1 MREASAI
8 KMFET
13 VRYKILGE
21 MSSDTDREAE
31 RQRTIAIGICLIG
44 SAALIVFGGAAVAA
58 RNYVLAAVD
67 LSVGAL
73 LVGLLWQLHH
83 KFGFWRRAISLGVAI
98 SGALFFYLFA
108 SGGAD
113 GTGFVWYFVFP
124 AISCALLGS
133 ERGSR
138 ATAILLGSSVFIV
151 AIRSILPFVPAY
163 SSAFIARFF
172 GSLVVV
178 SLFSYLTELTRERS
192 QEKLAETN
200 RSLERAFTELLQTQS
215 RLSDSESEYRHL
227 VERASD
233 GIALVEDARLR
244 FVNPRM
250 AEIVGLEVSD
260 IASQPF
266 TNFVHP
272 EERPRLQAY
281 YRGRMQDED
290 VPETYET
297 RLQHVDGREVFVEVN
312 ARKTTHEGRTGDL
325 VTVRDITERKRV
337 ESAIVAARES
347 AEAANRAKSQFLT
360 NMSHEIRTPMH
371 GVLGM
376 ADLLLSTNLDPKQKR
391 FVDTILAS
399 ANNLLQLIN
408 EILDFSKIESG
419 RVNLASLE
427 FDLRSLVEDTVE
439 GLSEAAYRK
448 GLDMACWIEPDVPRS
463 VLGDPHRLRQV
474 LLNLIGNAVRF
485 TDEGEVVVTVT
496 RAEKASTG
504 SLIEFEIRDTGIG
517 IPLDQ
522 RQQIFED
529 FTQGD
534 GTSARQHGGSGLGL
548 AISRRLAQLMGG
560 RIDIVDAPDRG
571 SIFRFSA
578 RLEEASDGQNSSID
592 TWLLDSVRILV
603 ADPSPTWQE
612 ILRRHLQNRGASVE
626 HVDTGSK
633 ALQAIETA
641 AAADQPFHLVIIEQ
655 RMPDGSAEA
664 LAKWIRQDLGLSEPQ
679 LVALAPW
686 FQASDAER
694 FSDSG
699 LSGCLAK
706 PVAEVELEDVVL
718 RALGRQRAE
727 DRHSPASAATCATG
741 TVRFSGRVLL
751 AEDNLVNQ
759 QVAVEMLRS
768 MGFEVTLAEDGL
780 RALAT
785 ASRGEFD
792 LILMD
797 CQMPK
802 MDGYESTRAIRRE
815 EVESQGALPPEELRR
830 VPIIALTANAT
841 KEARGQCLEA
851 GMDDYLAKPF
861 DRAQLSAVLAQW
873 MPKTALRRSPVEAP
887 VAGPEHLVEAASRR
901 AS

>member
-1 MREASAI
+1 MRETSAI
-8 KMFET
+8 RMFET

-21 MSSDTDREAE
+21 MSSDKDREAE
-31 RQRTIAIGICLIG
+31 RQRTIAIGISLIG
-44 SAALIVFGGAAVAA
+44 SAALIVFGSAAVAA
-58 RNYVLAAVD
+58 RNYLLAAVD

-108 SGGAD
+108 SGGAN

-133 ERGSR
+133 RRGSR

-163 SSAFIARFF
+163 STAFLARFF
-172 GSLVVV
+172 GSLIVV

-192 QEKLAETN
+192 QEKLAESN

-266 TNFVHP
+266 INFVHP

-281 YRGRMQDED
+281 YHGRMQEKD

-297 RLQHVDGREVFVEVN
+297 RLQHDDGREVFVEVN

-325 VTVRDITERKRV
+325 VMVRDITERKRV

-419 RVNLASLE
+419 RANLARLE
-427 FDLRSLVEDTVE
+427 FDLRSLVEETVE
-439 GLSEAAYRK
+439 GLSESAYRK
-448 GLDMACWIEPDVPRS
+448 GLDMACWIEPDVPQS

-560 RIDIVDAPDRG
+560 RIDIADAPDRG

-578 RLEEASDGQNSSID
+578 RLEEASDGQTSSID

-641 AAADQPFHLVIIEQ
+641 AAADQPFHLVILEQ

-699 LSGCLAK
+699 LAGCLAK
-706 PVAEVELEDVVL
+706 PVTEVELEDVVL
-718 RALGRQRAE
+718 RALGRQRAA
-727 DRHSPASAATCATG
+727 DWHSPASASSATG
-741 TVRFSGRVLL
+741 TVHFSGRVLL

-785 ASRGEFD
+785 ASSGEFD

-815 EVESQGALPPEELRR
+815 EVESQDALPPEELRR

-861 DRAQLSAVLAQW
+861 DQAQLSAVLAKW
-873 MPKTALRRSPVEAP
+873 MPKTALRRSQVDAP
-887 VAGPEHLVEAASRR
+887 AAGPERLVEATSHR
-901 AS
+901 A

>member
-1 MREASAI
+1 MKENSAI
-8 KMFET
+8 RTFET
-13 VRYKILGE
+13 LRYKILGE
-21 MSSDTDREAE
+21 TGSDTDREAE

-44 SAALIVFGGAAVAA
+44 SAALIVFGSAAVAA
-58 RNYVLAAVD
+58 RNYALATVD

-98 SGALFFYLFA
+98 AGALFFYLFA

-124 AISCALLGS
+124 LISCALLGS
-133 ERGSR
+133 TRGSR
-138 ATAILLGSSVFIV
+138 ATAILLGSSVIIV
-151 AIRSILPFVPAY
+151 ALRSNLPFVPAY
-163 SSAFIARFF
+163 SSAFVARFF

-192 QEKLAETN
+192 QQRLAETN
-200 RSLERAFTELLQTQS
+200 RSLETAFTELLETQS
-215 RLSDSESEYRHL
+215 RLRDSESEYRHL

-266 TNFVHP
+266 TDFVHP

-297 RLQHVDGREVFVEVN
+297 RLQHVDGRDVFVEVN

-325 VTVRDITERKRV
+325 VMVRDITERKRV

-376 ADLLLSTNLDPKQKR
+376 ADLLLSTNLDSKQKR
-391 FVDTILAS
+391 FVDTILGS

-427 FDLRSLVEDTVE
+427 FDLRSLVEETVE
-439 GLSEAAYRK
+439 GLSEEAYRK

-474 LLNLIGNAVRF
+474 LLNLIGNAVKF

-496 RAEKASTG
+496 RAARASAG
-504 SLIEFEIRDTGIG
+504 NLIEFEIRDTGIG
-517 IPLDQ
+517 IPPDQ
-522 RQQIFED
+522 RHQIFED

-534 GTSARQHGGSGLGL
+534 GTSAREHGGSGLGL
-548 AISRRLAQLMGG
+548 AISRRLGQLMGG
-560 RIDIVDAPDRG
+560 SIDMAEASDRG

-578 RLEEASDGQNSSID
+578 RLGEAADGPESSID

-603 ADPSPTWQE
+603 ADPSPTWQK
-612 ILRRHLQNRGASVE
+612 ILRRHLQSRGASVE

-633 ALQAIETA
+633 ALHAIETA
-641 AAADQPFHLVIIEQ
+641 AAADQPFHLLMVEQ
-655 RMPDGSAEA
+655 RLPDGSAEA
-664 LAKWIRQDLGLSEPQ
+664 LAKWIRQDLGQTELQ
-679 LVALAPW
+679 LIALAPW

-699 LSGCLAK
+699 LAGCLAK

-727 DRHSPASAATCATG
+727 DRHSAASASCSTG
-741 TVRFSGRVLL
+741 TARFSGRVLL

-780 RALAT
+780 GALDA

-815 EVESQGALPPEELRR
+815 EVESQGELPPEELRR

-861 DRAQLSAVLAQW
+861 DQAQLSAVVAQW
-873 MPKTALRRSPVEAP
+873 MPKTALRRSQIEAP
-887 VAGPEHLVEAASRR
+887 VAEPEHLVEAASRR